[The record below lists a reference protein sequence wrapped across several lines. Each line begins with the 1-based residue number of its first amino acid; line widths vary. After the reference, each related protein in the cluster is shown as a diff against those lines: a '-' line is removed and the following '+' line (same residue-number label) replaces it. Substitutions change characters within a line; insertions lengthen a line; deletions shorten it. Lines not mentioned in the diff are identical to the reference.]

1 MTNRIMELPV
11 KKKKCMSLYDHG
23 DAGHKT
29 LQLNDVNNVNFRK
42 PSSQITQGTGPP
54 PQL

>member
-1 MTNRIMELPV
+1 MEMLATET
-11 KKKKCMSLYDHG
+11 S
-23 DAGHKT
+23 
-29 LQLNDVNNVNFRK
+29 QLNDVNNVNFHK